1 MPHNIANDNSDRL
14 DRASRDRARVLL
26 LESRSSLVSWGPYFW
41 SICLRLF
48 LCQVAAGEMVVELD
62 GDGGD
67 VMTSLLC
74 GCCCSINC
82 DDDNEGVVSEDEDV
96 ISSKV
101 LDGDDLSSVVTCF
114 DLENEPIARLDGA

>member
-1 MPHNIANDNSDRL
+1 M
-14 DRASRDRARVLL
+14 LL

-62 GDGGD
+62 DGGG
-67 VMTSLLC
+67 VVNSLLC

-82 DDDNEGVVSEDEDV
+82 DDGKEGVVSEDEDV

-114 DLENEPIARLDGA
+114 DLENEPIVVRLDGA

>member
-1 MPHNIANDNSDRL
+1 VPHTIANDSSDRL

-26 LESRSSLVSWGPYFW
+26 LESRSSLVSRGPYFW
-41 SICLRLF
+41 SICRRLF
-48 LCQVAAGEMVVELD
+48 LCQVAAGEKVVEVD
-62 GDGGD
+62 GDA

-82 DDDNEGVVSEDEDV
+82 DDDNEGVVSEDEEV

-101 LDGDDLSSVVTCF
+101 LDGDDLSSVVACF
-114 DLENEPIARLDGA
+114 DLENEPIVRLGGA

>member
-1 MPHNIANDNSDRL
+1 
-14 DRASRDRARVLL
+14 VLL

-48 LCQVAAGEMVVELD
+48 LCQVAAGEMVVEGD
-62 GDGGD
+62 DDGGG
-67 VMTSLLC
+67 VKTSLLC
-74 GCCCSINC
+74 GCCCSIF
-82 DDDNEGVVSEDEDV
+82 DDNEGVMSEDEDV

-114 DLENEPIARLDGA
+114 DLENEPIVRLDGA

>member
-1 MPHNIANDNSDRL
+1 VPHTIANEKSDAL

-48 LCQVAAGEMVVELD
+48 LCQVAAGEMVEVD
-62 GDGGD
+62 DGGGA
-67 VMTSLLC
+67 VTSLLC
-74 GCCCSINC
+74 GCWFSINC

-101 LDGDDLSSVVTCF
+101 LDGDDLSSVVACF
-114 DLENEPIARLDGA
+114 DLENEPIVRLDGA

>member
-1 MPHNIANDNSDRL
+1 MPHTIANDNRDRL

-48 LCQVAAGEMVVELD
+48 LCQVAAGEKVVELD
-62 GDGGD
+62 GGVG

-74 GCCCSINC
+74 GCCCSIF
-82 DDDNEGVVSEDEDV
+82 DDNEGVMSEDEDV

-114 DLENEPIARLDGA
+114 DLENEPIVRLVDGA